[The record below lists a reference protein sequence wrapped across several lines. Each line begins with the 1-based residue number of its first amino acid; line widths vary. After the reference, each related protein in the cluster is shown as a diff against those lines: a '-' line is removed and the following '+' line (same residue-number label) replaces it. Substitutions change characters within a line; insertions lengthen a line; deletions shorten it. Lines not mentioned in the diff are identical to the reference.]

1 MPIYAKLTV
10 RKILKDRMLRNRGN
24 LRRIKDVFKIF
35 VLGIRDIV
43 YLIYLAVLSK

>member
-10 RKILKDRMLRNRGN
+10 RKILKDRMLVRNRGN
-24 LRRIKDVFKIF
+24 LRCIKIF